1 MTGEVLETV
10 EGGNRL
16 IRFSYEGESIYPVL
30 EQIGNMPLPPYITAK
45 LEDNERY
52 QTFYSHARGWAAAP
66 TGGLHFTK

>member
-1 MTGEVLETV
+1 M

-30 EQIGNMPLPPYITAK
+30 EQIGNMPLPPYITQK

-52 QTFYSHARGWAAAP
+52 QTV
-66 TGGLHFTK
+66 